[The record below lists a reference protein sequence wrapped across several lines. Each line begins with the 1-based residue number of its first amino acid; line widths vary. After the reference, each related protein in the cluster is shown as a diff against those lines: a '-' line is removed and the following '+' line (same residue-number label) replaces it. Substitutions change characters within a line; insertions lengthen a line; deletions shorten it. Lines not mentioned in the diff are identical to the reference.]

1 MKYPKL
7 VPARLCKTPVKVNIE
22 SEELTEEGEAIL
34 TEEMS
39 LMCNFQDGARREL
52 TPMKK
57 SVLISGKAYFDG
69 DIAPGIPVIS
79 GGSLTV
85 FGETRR
91 IAEGRKARN
100 PDGSVNYT
108 ELLLV

>member
-7 VPARLCKTPVKVNIE
+7 VPGRLCTTPVELTIE
-22 SEELTEEGEAIL
+22 SEELTEEGEPITSSAMQL
-34 TEEMS
+34 K
-39 LMCNFQDGARREL
+39 CNFQDGARREL
-52 TPMKK
+52 TSMKK

-69 DIAPGIPVIS
+69 DIVPDIPVIS
-79 GGSLTV
+79 GGELTV

-91 IAEGRKARN
+91 IIEGRKARN

-108 ELLLV
+108 ELLLA